1 VPMSAPDAA
10 PYPSSPP
17 ARKSRRNVPDLR
29 LVLGLLLVVGSVVGV
44 LGIVAVADRRV
55 TVYAATSTLTPG
67 ERIDRGD
74 LVERTVALDG
84 ADGLYLGRGDIPN
97 GGLVVTK
104 SVAKGELLP
113 ASAVGSTMGVRSTS
127 IVLQLAT
134 RVSGAVVPGAL
145 VDLWSAPKVGGV
157 NAALSAT
164 GETEAPLAPTV
175 LVAGATVTRVLD
187 ASANFAVDAK
197 GSQVEVLV
205 PRSKVARVLQAIAQG
220 DALALLPAGIP
231 VAQAEAS
238 GAGS

>member
-1 VPMSAPDAA
+1 M
-10 PYPSSPP
+10 
-17 ARKSRRNVPDLR
+17 
-29 LVLGLLLVVGSVVGV
+29 
-44 LGIVAVADRRV
+44 
-55 TVYAATSTLTPG
+55 
-67 ERIDRGD
+67 
-74 LVERTVALDG
+74 
-84 ADGLYLGRGDIPN
+84 
-97 GGLVVTK
+97 TK

-113 ASAVGSTMGVRSTS
+113 ASAVGSTVGVRSTS